1 MLRLLYK
8 YYGGI
13 TFFDKKPTYLL
24 SKCLENAVKKEQ
36 EIPNII
42 LQCINMIKG
51 NSYSLNDIEHKK
63 KMRSSEDILKDY
75 GLK

>member
-1 MLRLLYK
+1 M
-8 YYGGI
+8 
-13 TFFDKKPTYLL
+13 
-24 SKCLENAVKKEQ
+24 KKEQ

-63 KMRSSEDILKDY
+63 KMRSSKDILKDY
-75 GLK
+75 GLN